1 MEGQGCGWR
10 VILDK
15 DVFNDANE
23 HIGTIEDLIATRD
36 KGISD
41 AIIGVGGF
49 PGMDAMMSPSVST
62 NAEAQTSASCFLVR
76 AKKLSMRC
84 RIQICR

>member
-23 HIGTIEDLIATRD
+23 HIGTIEDLIVTRD

-41 AIIGVGGF
+41 ASIGVGGF
-49 PGMDAMMSPSVST
+49 PGMDAVMSPSVSI
-62 NAEAQTSASCFLVR
+62 NAKSQTSASSFLVR
-76 AKKLSMRC
+76 AKKLSHRC
-84 RIQICR
+84 